1 MAESQGDYAV
11 GWDPISKETVVPL
24 AASEAFV
31 LFTAGIAA
39 WWPLE
44 THSVGG
50 KDARGVVFEQHA
62 GGRIYE
68 IGEDGEETLWGRVKE
83 FDPPRGVS
91 FSWHPGRQPGTAQ
104 TVEVRFERVPGGT
117 HVRLDHWGWERLGGD
132 AIEIRARYVSGWD
145 LVLEGFV
152 RASATP

>member
-1 MAESQGDYAV
+1 MSESHGDYAV
-11 GWDPISKETVVPL
+11 GWDPVSKETVVPL
-24 AASEAFV
+24 SPSEAFS

-50 KDARGVVFEQHA
+50 EDALGVVFEQHA

-68 IGEDGEETLWGRVKE
+68 LGEDGEETLWGRVKV
-83 FDPPRGVS
+83 FDPPRGVL

-104 TVEVRFERVPGGT
+104 TVEVRFERARGGT
-117 HVRLDHWGWERLGGD
+117 LVRLEHWGWERLGDD
-132 AIEIRARYVSGWD
+132 AFETRAHYLSGWD
-145 LVLEGFV
+145 LVLDGFARV
-152 RASATP
+152 SATP